1 MRKRVFVVGINNNI
15 DYKKEFEFP
24 EYVELK
30 DKASD
35 FLDKEVDDK
44 YYLGKKGFMYVTTPK
59 KNEGRARVNRDIIGC
74 QTANQQFNWIGDFRV
89 EKPKERFYKDKRI
102 FVGNYNG
109 QDAVARK
116 MTPNE
121 CLKLMGF
128 KDFKVVVPDTVAYR
142 QSGNSIAVPVLKEI
156 TKSIMDSI
164 NFEDKKD
171 EN

>member
-1 MRKRVFVVGINNNI
+1 
-15 DYKKEFEFP
+15 
-24 EYVELK
+24 
-30 DKASD
+30 
-35 FLDKEVDDK
+35 
-44 YYLGKKGFMYVTTPK
+44 
-59 KNEGRARVNRDIIGC
+59 
-74 QTANQQFNWIGDFRV
+74 
-89 EKPKERFYKDKRI
+89 
-102 FVGNYNG
+102 
-109 QDAVARK
+109 